1 LGGTGQAEALV
12 IRLLLVDDQPAV
24 LQGLRMRL
32 ELERDLVV
40 AGEAGDGQTA
50 VGLAITQSPDV
61 VVLDLDMPGMDGL
74 ATAAALRSLT
84 PSAAVVIL
92 SIHDEIAVRHRAL
105 AVGATAFVEKTGE
118 IELLLEAIR
127 RAAQGV
133 LRAADTS

>member
-1 LGGTGQAEALV
+1 V

-32 ELERDLVV
+32 ELERDFMV
-40 AGEAGDGQTA
+40 AGEAGDGPTA

-74 ATAAALRSLT
+74 ATAVALRFMA

-92 SIHDEIAVRHRAL
+92 SIHDEIAVKDRAL
-105 AVGATAFVEKTGE
+105 AVGATAFVEKTGK
-118 IELLLEAIR
+118 IEPLVEAIR

-133 LRAADTS
+133 LPAADNS

>member
-1 LGGTGQAEALV
+1 M

-32 ELERDLVV
+32 ELERDFMV
-40 AGEAGDGQTA
+40 AGEAGDGQSA

-61 VVLDLDMPGMDGL
+61 VVLDLDMPGMGGL
-74 ATAAALRSLT
+74 ATAVALRSLA

-92 SIHDEIAVRHRAL
+92 SIHDEIAARDRAL

-127 RAAQGV
+127 RAALGV
-133 LRAADTS
+133 LDAADKS

>member
-1 LGGTGQAEALV
+1 MTVNLTEALV

-32 ELERDLVV
+32 ELERDFMV

-50 VGLAITQSPDV
+50 IGLAITQSPDV

-74 ATAAALRSLT
+74 ATAVALRSLA

-92 SIHDEIAVRHRAL
+92 SIHDEIAARDRAL

-118 IELLLEAIR
+118 IELLLVAIR

-133 LRAADTS
+133 LRAADKS